1 MQETQVR
8 SLGQEDPPEK
18 EMANH
23 SNILAWE
30 GPWTVE
36 PGGLLQSMVSQKSWI
51 QLTTTNKTQTT
62 LVSSII
68 EKSQEIEKE
77 IVTNLSAIGTFSFP
91 TCLSMF
97 LSLLNDGA
105 PKDHRGSSQPSLLI
119 GLEKYYSRLG
129 MNLFQ
134 S

>member
-1 MQETQVR
+1 
-8 SLGQEDPPEK
+8 
-18 EMANH
+18 MANH
-23 SNILAWE
+23 SNILACE

-36 PGGLLQSMVSQKSWI
+36 PGGLLQSMGSKKSWI
-51 QLTTTNKTQTT
+51 RLTTTNKTQTT

-68 EKSQEIEKE
+68 ERSQEIEKE

-91 TCLSMF
+91 TCLSMFLSLLFFF